1 MRLHNKIAFAL
12 VAGMLVFSACKKDNP
27 DPNDPNNPN
36 NPNNP
41 PVPTQ
46 TDKLTD
52 KAWKVQKTRMKED
65 GQHDTVDVIIV
76 GAENWR
82 LTFAANRTGTATG
95 TFMATQAAP
104 SPAFTWQFNNDS
116 TYVSLTPTAG
126 GAGLDYLFTAT
137 TLTRTVPNLTLSLI
151 DQNGNQVGTVTGTLF
166 ETFDR
171 VN

>member
-1 MRLHNKIAFAL
+1 MKIYNKLALAL

-36 NPNNP
+36 NPSNP

-46 TDKLTD
+46 TDKLTE
-52 KAWKVQKTRMKED
+52 KTWKIQKTRMKED
-65 GQHDTVDVIIV
+65 GQNDTVDVTIV

-82 LTFAANRTGTATG
+82 LTFAANRTGTAAG
-95 TFMATQAAP
+95 TFMATQANP
-104 SPAFTWQFNNDS
+104 NPAFSWQFNNDS

-126 GAGLDYLFTAT
+126 GAGLDYLFTEN
-137 TLTRTVPNLTLSLI
+137 TLTRTVPNLTLTLI
-151 DQNGNQVGTVTGTLF
+151 DQNGNQVGTVTGILF